1 MVLYPHF
8 SQELKM
14 MTLNVSSQTGKKYN
28 EFIIFQHF
36 KMDVIVDVV
45 RMIKPDNWMYT
56 VDLKNDFY
64 SVKT

>member
-45 RMIKPDNWMYT
+45 RMIKPDN
-56 VDLKNDFY
+56 
-64 SVKT
+64 